1 MEKIPT
7 NSGDKK
13 DNNEKRFKEALND
26 FLAGD
31 IERTAQYLKEN
42 PEQISKFCHRAAYG
56 YMGVIEAGLQGLMI
70 FADHLAPS
78 DNENLP
84 EDIKDSVDKLIRTDV
99 EGVLE
104 YYDGNVEVVIKKY
117 SDLITYFLRM
127 L

>member
-70 FADHLAPS
+70 FCRSPCA
-78 DNENLP
+78 
-84 EDIKDSVDKLIRTDV
+84 IRQRKSTRRYKRFC
-99 EGVLE
+99 GQA
-104 YYDGNVEVVIKKY
+104 Y
-117 SDLITYFLRM
+117 SHGCRRCIGIL
-127 L
+127 